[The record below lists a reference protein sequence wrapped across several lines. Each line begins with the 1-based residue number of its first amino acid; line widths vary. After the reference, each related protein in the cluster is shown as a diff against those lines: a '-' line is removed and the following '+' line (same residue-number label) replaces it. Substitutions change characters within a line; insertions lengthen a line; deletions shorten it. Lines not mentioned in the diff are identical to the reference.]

1 MPTPGGGKPWY
12 VRPVA
17 FLVSKGQWACVVV
30 VLAASSVGC
39 LSGVS
44 VPDPKAA
51 AKAWADAAAAGD
63 ADTLHGMLTKRS
75 QAELPKAEV
84 ARIVK
89 ESPGELKDQ
98 AAQIKKKSESITTV
112 AILQYEDGTS
122 VALELENGVFR
133 IASAGYLPAGGATP
147 EQTALAFRD
156 VLKRRSYPGILR
168 LLSPALR
175 AAVEGQLKGLETA
188 LDQPDATKMQNP
200 SANGDEVEIKLQNG
214 HRLRLKRIDGK
225 WYIDNF
231 E

>member
-1 MPTPGGGKPWY
+1 MGAT
-12 VRPVA
+12 
-17 FLVSKGQWACVVV
+17 
-30 VLAASSVGC
+30 GC
-39 LSGVS
+39 TLGVS

-63 ADTLHGMLTKRS
+63 ADALHGMLTKRS
-75 QAELPKAEV
+75 QAEISKAEV

-98 AAQIKKKSESITTV
+98 AAQITKKSDTITTV
-112 AILQYEDGTS
+112 AVLQYEDGSS

-133 IASAGYLPAGGATP
+133 IASAGHLPAGGASP

-168 LLSPALR
+168 LLSPSLR

-188 LDQPDATKMQNP
+188 LDQPDATKMSTPN
-200 SANGDEVEIKLQNG
+200 ANGDEVEIKLQNG

>member
-1 MPTPGGGKPWY
+1 MTS
-12 VRPVA
+12 A
-17 FLVSKGQWACVVV
+17 
-30 VLAASSVGC
+30 LAALPPLALAGLLGLGASGC
-39 LSGVS
+39 TFGVS

-51 AKAWADAAAAGD
+51 AKAWAEAAAAGD

-75 QAELPKAEV
+75 QAELSKAEV
-84 ARIVK
+84 VRIVK

-98 AAQIKKKSESITTV
+98 AAQIKKKSDTLTTV
-112 AILQYEDGTS
+112 AVLQYEDGSS

-133 IASAGYLPAGGATP
+133 IASAGHLPAGGASP

-168 LLSPALR
+168 LLSPSLR

-188 LDQPDATKMQNP
+188 LDQPDATKMQTPN
-200 SANGDEVEIKLQNG
+200 ANGDEVEIKLQNG
-214 HRLRLKRIDGK
+214 HRLRIKKIDGK